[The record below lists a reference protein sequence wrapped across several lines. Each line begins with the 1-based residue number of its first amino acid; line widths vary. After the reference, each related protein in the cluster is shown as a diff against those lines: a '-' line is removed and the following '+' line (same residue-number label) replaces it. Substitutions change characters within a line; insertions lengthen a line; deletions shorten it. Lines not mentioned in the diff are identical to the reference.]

1 MIVILSVLLTA
12 ALAIAISGSY
22 VTADNRYVLV
32 KHTWPLNP
40 KPMNQA
46 PAALGLIQV
55 MMTLRFQI

>member
-22 VTADNRYVLV
+22 VTADNRYILV

-55 MMTLRFQI
+55 MMT